1 LDAPCGGLVEAKGEY
16 PHCPL
21 YLQILFDWVANGS
34 AIPVL
39 GRGDNRY
46 QFVHA
51 DDLADACM
59 RAAARPGFAI
69 YHVGTD
75 RFGTMRETLEAQCA
89 HAGTGSRVISVPKGL
104 AVAAMQAPSWLGL
117 SPLGPYHW
125 LMYGESLWFDIARA
139 RAELGWQPPPTRRK
153 PSSRWPPRSNLFED
167 QFLRES
173 RPGWTSKPTRPLG
186 PT

>member
-1 LDAPCGGLVEAKGEY
+1 LRNAWVGSGYGRAAGWLDAPCGGLVEAKGEY

-75 RFGTMRETLEAQCA
+75 RFGTMRETLEALCA

-117 SPLGPYHW
+117 SPLGPI
-125 LMYGESLWFDIARA
+125 SLAHVRREPVVRHRA
-139 RAELGWQPPPTRRK
+139 RQGGARLAATADPKKAIIAVAASLQP
-153 PSSRWPPRSNLFED
+153 L
-167 QFLRES
+167 
-173 RPGWTSKPTRPLG
+173 
-186 PT
+186 